1 MIPHSHP
8 HMQHTHTRTHTH
20 THTHARTAFVV
31 ELDNNEGIQSMCLAP
46 LASPS
51 ATNGAAE
58 TMLVVGTSQG
68 LKYYPTE
75 CDGE

>member
-1 MIPHSHP
+1 MPFLCLFNP
-8 HMQHTHTRTHTH
+8 GLCTL
-20 THTHARTAFVV
+20 HAAFVV

-51 ATNGAAE
+51 ATNGATE

-75 CDGE
+75 CDGECL